1 MRKKLGKKILVVDDD
16 PDIRENLR
24 TMLTQCGY
32 EVDTTDE
39 ATQVISISKK
49 DPPDLILMDIW
60 MSGSDGREISQQLK
74 NTKETRDIPIVLV
87 SANTDIEKSSKQI
100 GVDFL
105 AKPFEM
111 KELLS
116 KISKYCPQ

>member
-1 MRKKLGKKILVVDDD
+1 MRKKILVVDDD
-16 PDIRENLR
+16 PDIRDNLR
-24 TMLTQCGY
+24 MMLSQYGY

-39 ATQVISISKK
+39 ATEVIARTKK

-60 MSGSDGREISQQLK
+60 MSGSDGREISRQLK
-74 NTKETRDIPIVLV
+74 NTEETRDIPIVLV
-87 SANTDIEKSSKQI
+87 SANTDVEKASKQI

-111 KELLS
+111 KQLIS
-116 KISKYCPQ
+116 KISKYCSP

>member
-1 MRKKLGKKILVVDDD
+1 MENKLRKKILVVDDD
-16 PDIRENLR
+16 PDIRDNLR
-24 TMLTQCGY
+24 TMLTQYGY

-39 ATQVISISKK
+39 AAQVISISKE

-74 NTKETRDIPIVLV
+74 NSKETRNIPIVLV
-87 SANTDIEKSSKQI
+87 SANSDVEKSSKQI

-111 KELLS
+111 KALLS
-116 KISKYCPQ
+116 KISKYCSQ

>member
-1 MRKKLGKKILVVDDD
+1 MKKKLRKKILVVDDD
-16 PDIRENLR
+16 PDIRDNLR
-24 TMLTQCGY
+24 TMLTQHGY
-32 EVDTTDE
+32 EVDTTDKV
-39 ATQVISISKK
+39 TQVISISKR

-60 MSGSDGREISQQLK
+60 MSEGDGREISRQLK

-116 KISKYCPQ
+116 KISKYCSQ